1 MSLVVVGSVA
11 YDSIETPHG
20 QVERVL
26 GGSCTYIGL
35 AASYFTQ
42 VKVVAVVGEDFDA
55 AEEDFLVSRGLDLS
69 GLERVPGRTFHWSG
83 VYSPDMN
90 ERTTLRTELNVFADF
105 DPKLPE
111 HYRSEPYLMLG
122 NIQPALQRAV
132 RSQMNG
138 VRLSAGDTMNYWIAH
153 QRDELLKTLR
163 SWDFL
168 LINDGEARMLAGE
181 SNLRRAA
188 RSILEL
194 GPHTLIVKRGE
205 HGATLFRRDAHFSLP
220 GYLLDHVVDPTGAG
234 DAFAGGFLG
243 YLAEQGAD
251 PASGRLD
258 ARLLRNAVVYG
269 SVLGSFCCERFG
281 VERFRTL
288 TRAEIDA
295 RYREFKAL
303 TQF

>member
-11 YDSIETPHG
+11 YDGIETPHG
-20 QVERVL
+20 RVERTL

-35 AASYFTQ
+35 AASYFTE
-42 VKVVAVVGEDFDA
+42 VKIVGVVGDDFEEADA
-55 AEEDFLVSRGLDLS
+55 RFLADHGLDLT
-69 GLERVPGRTFHWSG
+69 GLQRAPGKTFYWAG
-83 VYSPDMN
+83 IYSSDMN
-90 ERTTLRTELNVFADF
+90 DRTTVRTDLNVFAGF

-111 HYRSEPYLMLG
+111 AYRSQPYLMLG

-132 RSQMNG
+132 RNQMNG
-138 VRLSAGDTMNYWIAH
+138 VRLAAGDTMNYWIAN
-153 QRDELLKTLR
+153 QREELLETLR
-163 SWDFL
+163 TWDFL

-181 SNLRRAA
+181 PNLRRAA
-188 RSILEL
+188 GSILDM
-194 GPHTLIVKRGE
+194 GPHTVIVKRGE
-205 HGATLFRRDAHFSLP
+205 HGATLFRRDGHFSLP

-251 PASGRLD
+251 PAAGRLD

-269 SVLGSFCCERFG
+269 SVMGSFCCERFG

-295 RYREFKAL
+295 RFQEFKAL
-303 TQF
+303 TEF

>member
-20 QVERVL
+20 RVERVL

-35 AASYFTQ
+35 AASYFTD
-42 VKVVAVVGEDFDA
+42 VKVVAVVGEDFDGA
-55 AEEDFLVSRGLDLS
+55 DADFLSSRGLDLS
-69 GLERVPGRTFHWSG
+69 GLERVPGKTFHWSG

-90 ERTTLRTELNVFADF
+90 ERTTLCTELNVFAGF

-111 HYRSEPYLMLG
+111 HYRAEPYLMLG
-122 NIQPALQRAV
+122 NIQPALQRTV
-132 RSQMNG
+132 RNQMNG

-153 QRDELLKTLR
+153 QREELLETLR
-163 SWDFL
+163 GWDFL

-188 RSILEL
+188 RSILEM
-194 GPHTLIVKRGE
+194 GPHTVIVKRGE

-251 PASGRLD
+251 PASGNLD

-295 RYREFKAL
+295 RYQEFKSL